1 MAITLLTSSFETKS
15 SNKATVILSPKKQ
28 NNEKKKGKKI
38 VCKLSVRIT
47 VVPNMVKER
56 VGNKGC

>member
-1 MAITLLTSSFETKS
+1 MAITLLTSSFEIKS
-15 SNKATVILSPKKQ
+15 SNKAMVILSPKKQ
-28 NNEKKKGKKI
+28 NNEKKMEKN
-38 VCKLSVRIT
+38 VCKPSIRIT